1 MSSSRRIVLID
12 RLPERLI
19 SGGRILLPRPATSCM
34 ANRAAS
40 VQRTK
45 DHQYSSGTV
54 LMETQQPSIYPI
66 SRGIQVCQGLLSHY
80 SYWKYSDPHIFA
92 AISKL
97 SDTLTLLKST
107 LEGDDLDR
115 SRAERATKC
124 LQSCEDAIQKLEA
137 DWGSARNSPPALRKE
152 VLQEI
157 RGNIV
162 ELQGH
167 SSFALQVLHSVLV
180 QQSEEYRK
188 IVAWLS
194 APDPWTN
201 HNSARR
207 GHEDSTVNWLLQSHE
222 YQKWKSSTGD
232 HVWIHGSPGCGK
244 TVLCSTVV
252 EDIRDY
258 CQQSPNT
265 AYAIFYFTFSDIYKQ
280 ASEYLIRSL
289 VAQLGWREPGYSM
302 LRKAYETSH
311 RGVPMSSDELK
322 GILLACIQS
331 FKTVFLLLDAL
342 DECPEEHDCQEDVL
356 KQIGILTSSAP
367 NLKTFATSRGH
378 PKIRHSMDELGF
390 KSLEIVERKVDTDIQ
405 TYVSMQL
412 SHDDRFSKLDPATL
426 DMIETTISEQADGI
440 FRYAYCQ
447 IQELKKLKSSRPND
461 IRLALKALPRAV
473 DEMHTRLLQDI
484 EERYQQEAFTLL
496 EWLAYARSPLTL
508 GELAEAVFIH
518 ADEESCV
525 DAGNR
530 GDIEDVLNLL
540 SGLVVFED
548 SLKEAA
554 TRLPRLSSI
563 NIDEP
568 ITGPAKPQVL
578 IQNTELSKNTRIR
591 LAHFSLKEYLQSESI
606 LHSRAKRFHLVG
618 EVGHRVLAQSCLAY
632 LRHYISSGSK
642 TSTTSDF
649 EYFPLLNY
657 AARSWYY
664 HSARQPHDEI
674 QRELSLLRQD
684 EERNGWLFI
693 HDPDKPW
700 HVPFRRT
707 PPSGSA
713 IYYAALLG
721 IRSVVKH
728 LLQCGVD
735 VNVQGG
741 YYGNALQAA
750 SSAGHLE
757 AIQLLLVG
765 GADVNAEGGHFGS
778 ALQAASSAGHIE
790 AMQLLLV
797 GGADVNARSGEHRN
811 AIQAASYGGY
821 TKAIQ
826 LLLDCGA
833 DVNAHGGKY
842 GNALYTASERGHKEA
857 LHLLLEKGANVNSQG
872 GKYGNPLQAAS
883 VRGDMEVVQSLL
895 HRGADPRATG
905 GIYSTALHAASSQ
918 AFPDIVRLLLRYGA
932 DVEAR
937 SESLETPLQVACVT
951 GATEMATLLLDFG
964 ANPNAAP
971 GSHGTCLRAAALSGA
986 DEIVRRLLSHGVE
999 LSEDIPQ
1006 NDVLFVASRAGNEG
1020 ILCMLLK
1027 NGVSPNT
1034 SALKK
1039 ASEEGH
1045 EQVVDLLVLAGAVA
1059 STQNQEQTKSSLPRT
1074 SRYTEQQIP
1083 DTSDDDSDMQTHGE
1097 SVFSGKKLSVAT
1109 LPTTLSS
1116 HLHQE
1121 VIQRQTISATEESAE
1136 PEDAPVRLESLRH
1149 ESADSSHMPSAR
1161 SFNNRDLGNTDPTK
1175 DAHEDVKHE
1184 VTAEEPT
1191 GAVKKSVSLGTAL
1204 PHRVVSTF
1212 RRRFSGQTSHDNDM
1226 GLRTTHLVEVANM
1239 PICSKRID
1247 EKAVCRDETQPDV
1260 ADGDVGIG
1268 EQFFTPKHF
1277 VFRGT
1282 SKLHQAAVH
1291 WCRPRLSKGFSR
1303 LEWSCSC
1310 GQSFWGDFQHTK
1322 RQDLD
1327 RLISDF
1333 RRNGLQVRIVAA
1345 YGATAMHGDNARP
1358 QDINLPSGLS
1368 PCGLNNVTKATK
1380 AKA

>member
-1 MSSSRRIVLID
+1 MTPRIWQEAAVLIMSNLVPINDFCRPLILYRSASSTPPPLFADCEPITSGTQHYTPGPMYGMSSSRPIVLID

-19 SGGRILLPRPATSCM
+19 SGAYQGRSGRLKYITAPQVLKTTRIDYLSL
-34 ANRAAS
+34 
-40 VQRTK
+40 RTTNTRLALYSWK
-45 DHQYSSGTV
+45 LNNPQSTQYP
-54 LMETQQPSIYPI
+54 EA
-66 SRGIQVCQGLLSHY
+66 
-80 SYWKYSDPHIFA
+80 F
-92 AISKL
+92 
-97 SDTLTLLKST
+97 ST

-568 ITGPAKPQVL
+568 ITGPAKPQ
-578 IQNTELSKNTRIR
+578 
-591 LAHFSLKEYLQSESI
+591 
-606 LHSRAKRFHLVG
+606 
-618 EVGHRVLAQSCLAY
+618 
-632 LRHYISSGSK
+632 
-642 TSTTSDF
+642 
-649 EYFPLLNY
+649 
-657 AARSWYY
+657 
-664 HSARQPHDEI
+664 
-674 QRELSLLRQD
+674 
-684 EERNGWLFI
+684 
-693 HDPDKPW
+693 
-700 HVPFRRT
+700 
-707 PPSGSA
+707 
-713 IYYAALLG
+713 
-721 IRSVVKH
+721 
-728 LLQCGVD
+728 CGVD

-1191 GAVKKSVSLGTAL
+1191 GAVKKS
-1204 PHRVVSTF
+1204 
-1212 RRRFSGQTSHDNDM
+1212 
-1226 GLRTTHLVEVANM
+1226 
-1239 PICSKRID
+1239 
-1247 EKAVCRDETQPDV
+1247 
-1260 ADGDVGIG
+1260 
-1268 EQFFTPKHF
+1268 
-1277 VFRGT
+1277 
-1282 SKLHQAAVH
+1282 
-1291 WCRPRLSKGFSR
+1291 
-1303 LEWSCSC
+1303 
-1310 GQSFWGDFQHTK
+1310 HTK

-1358 QDINLPSGLS
+1358 QDINLPSGLTKTSFLRAQS
-1368 PCGLNNVTKATK
+1368 PVYLELCVNRSSRITRLGEIMLVPGLGDPLIKTDQQLF
-1380 AKA
+1380 AKIRSKYNEHKRKGLFAFLYRPCDIHYVKFGYQVAARQLDIYQTPAAIPPRKEVVEKRYHYFESPLKTLPPMPKQTFYQYFYRHEPGCTSLSSLFCERLPKKLGASITAPSGADELAFGWGLHIIEGPNKPVLAILVAIILSVSFVIAVLYDIFTRNKDSGFAIGQWVVGVLSALLAAVYFHFQEI